1 MKTKLLNVG
10 RLPGPLESRLAQ
22 SYELL
27 TWPAN
32 PEAAQALLADHA
44 ASITGLVSSAAI
56 GVSNDLVDR
65 LPSLRVISNFGVG
78 LDKIDVAHAKTRGI
92 AVGYTPDVLNDCVAD
107 TAFGLMLD
115 IGRGLSAA
123 DRFVRD
129 KKWTTTTFPLGF
141 KVSGAKLGIV
151 GMGRIGR
158 TIAKRATGFDMEI
171 RYHARNP
178 VTDVTW
184 AHVPSLLE
192 LAKWSDFLIVITAG
206 GAETKHLINAD
217 VLSALGPQ
225 GFLINVARGSVVDE
239 LALIE
244 ALEKKTIAGA
254 GLDVFAN
261 EPHVP
266 ERLMHLENIVMLP
279 HIASA
284 TQQTRQA
291 MADRV
296 FDNLTSFFKAGCLI
310 SAA

>member
-10 RLPGPLESRLAQ
+10 RLPGPLECRLAQ

-56 GVSNDLVDR
+56 GVSNDLIDR
-65 LPSLRVISNFGVG
+65 LPHVRVISNFGVG
-78 LDKIDVAHAKTRGI
+78 LDKIDVAYAKARGI

-129 KKWTTTTFPLGF
+129 QKWTHTTFPLGF

-239 LALIE
+239 IALME

>member
-1 MKTKLLNVG
+1 
-10 RLPGPLESRLAQ
+10 
-22 SYELL
+22 L

-56 GVSNDLVDR
+56 GVSNDLIDR
-65 LPSLRVISNFGVG
+65 LPHVRVISNFGVG
-78 LDKIDVAHAKTRGI
+78 LDKIDVAYAKARGI

-129 KKWTTTTFPLGF
+129 QKWTHTTFPLGF

-239 LALIE
+239 IALME